1 MKVKPLF
8 MWAGGKTKML
18 KHHGAYLPATCEVYS
33 EPFFGGGAMFLY
45 VQEVLKPKQCYINDV
60 NSGIVNVY
68 RNVKQDPTEFCGIV
82 NTYQRQYLELDKV
95 GRKQY
100 YYDLRHEH
108 AYNYEGW
115 SAVAEAATLY
125 FLMKTGFNG
134 VWQINKNTNDR
145 YGTPS
150 GLLNQKDSVYD
161 EANVMAWSELL
172 QNTEILCGNY
182 NQCPAGDFNY
192 LDPPYRVSHTTYGT
206 GWGDAETD
214 KLLDYAQSLPGTTL
228 FCNRDDGS
236 DYFAKRCG
244 SFSLTEFDV
253 SYTVGRK
260 GGIAAREVLLYQ
272 TKVV

>member
-33 EPFFGGGAMFLY
+33 EPFFGGGAMFLH
-45 VQEVLKPKQCYINDV
+45 VQEVFKPKQCYISDV
-60 NSGIVNVY
+60 NPGIVNVY
-68 RNVKQDPTEFCGIV
+68 RSIKQNPAEFCGIV
-82 NTYQRQYLELDKV
+82 NTYQKQYLELDKV

-115 SAVAEAATLY
+115 SSMVEAATLY

-134 VWQINKNTNDR
+134 VWQINKNTNNR

-161 EANVMAWSELL
+161 QNNVLAWNELL
-172 QNTEILCGNY
+172 QNTVISCGDY
-182 NQCPAGDFNY
+182 SQCPAGDFNY

-214 KLLDYAQSLPGTTL
+214 KLIEYAKDLPGTTL
-228 FCNRDDGS
+228 LCNRDDGS
-236 DYFAKRCG
+236 DYFAEKCG
-244 SFSLTEFDV
+244 AFSLATFDV

-272 TKVV
+272 TRVV